1 MLILDFS
8 LLHTY
13 RILSLVFLIVFW
25 EKIKAIIS
33 SQLYFLSCLLA
44 DLASF

>member
-1 MLILDFS
+1 MVILDFS
-8 LLHTY
+8 LLHSY
-13 RILSLVFLIVFW
+13 WILSVVFLILFW

-33 SQLYFLSCLLA
+33 SQLYVLSCLLA